1 MNNEQSKMRWLVYAA
16 CLVGMMVGTGCASGK
31 RITAS
36 TANDESVKFVYLQQD
51 FFDTRQGIIK
61 CDADEEGE
69 LSNCREMDV
78 IFEEEE

>member
-1 MNNEQSKMRWLVYAA
+1 MVEHGWTRWLVGAV
-16 CLVGMMVGTGCASGK
+16 CLIGMLVGSGCASGK

-51 FFDTRQGIIK
+51 FFSTRQGVIK
-61 CDADEEGE
+61 CDADAEGE

-78 IFEEEE
+78 VFEEEE